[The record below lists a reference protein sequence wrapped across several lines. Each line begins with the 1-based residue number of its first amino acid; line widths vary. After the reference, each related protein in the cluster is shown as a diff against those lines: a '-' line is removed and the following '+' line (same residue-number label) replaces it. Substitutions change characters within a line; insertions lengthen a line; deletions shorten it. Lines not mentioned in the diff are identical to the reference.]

1 MGKDEN
7 KDGYVLLYSGSE
19 VRVILLKGL
28 LEDKGIQTIVQN
40 DYQSGI
46 SAGFAGGT
54 VNTIRLKVHA
64 TDLELAKPILEDF
77 IQNQQ

>member
-1 MGKDEN
+1 MESDEN
-7 KDGYVLLYSGSE
+7 KDGFVHVYSGSE

-28 LEDKGIQTIVQN
+28 LKDNGIEAIVQN

-54 VNTIRLKVHA
+54 VNTIRLKVHSS
-64 TDLELAKPILEDF
+64 DLEKAQPVVDDF
-77 IQNQQ
+77 VENQL

>member
-1 MGKDEN
+1 MEKDIKE
-7 KDGYVLLYSGSE
+7 DGYVHLYSGSE
-19 VRVILLKGL
+19 VRVMLLKGL
-28 LEDKGIQTIVQN
+28 LEDKGIQTLVQN

-64 TDLELAKPILEDF
+64 SELEQAKPILEDF

>member
-1 MGKDEN
+1 MEKDIK
-7 KDGYVLLYSGSE
+7 KDGYVHLYSGSE

-46 SAGFAGGT
+46 SVGFAGGT
-54 VNTIRLKVHA
+54 VNTIRLKIHA

>member
-1 MGKDEN
+1 MEKDMN
-7 KDGYVLLYSGSE
+7 KDGYVHLYSGSE

-28 LEDKGIQTIVQN
+28 LEDKGIQSIVQN
-40 DYQSGI
+40 EYQSGI
-46 SAGFAGGT
+46 TAGFAGGT

-64 TDLELAKPILEDF
+64 RDLEQAEAILEDF

>member
-1 MGKDEN
+1 MEKDVN
-7 KDGYVLLYSGSE
+7 KDGYVHLYSGSE

-28 LEDKGIQTIVQN
+28 LEDKGIQTMVQN

>member
-1 MGKDEN
+1 MEKDMK
-7 KDGYVLLYSGSE
+7 KDGYVYLYSGSE

-28 LEDKGIQTIVQN
+28 LEDKGIQTLVQN

-46 SAGFAGGT
+46 SAGFAGGS
-54 VNTIRLKVHA
+54 VNTIRLKVHPS
-64 TDLELAKPILEDF
+64 DLEKAQGILEDF

>member
-1 MGKDEN
+1 MEKDIK
-7 KDGYVLLYSGSE
+7 KDGYVHLYSGSE

-28 LEDKGIQTIVQN
+28 LEDKGIQTMIQN

-54 VNTIRLKVHA
+54 VNTIRLKIHA